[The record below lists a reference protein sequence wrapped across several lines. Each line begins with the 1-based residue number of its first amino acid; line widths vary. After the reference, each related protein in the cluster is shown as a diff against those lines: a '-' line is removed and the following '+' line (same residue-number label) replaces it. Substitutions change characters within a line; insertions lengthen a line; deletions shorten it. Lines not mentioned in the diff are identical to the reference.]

1 MNISSPMNNTNEE
14 FDRYYADEI
23 KPGLVRANQRRKNRM
38 RVVIGL
44 AAVGAIGF
52 CAIAALASLGLANH
66 PGALAAFVVGFGG
79 LLGAGLLYRGLTNE
93 YKRVLTGGVCSYL
106 GFDYKLGG
114 FDFPLARFHPLL
126 PRFTGAKLE
135 DRISGRVGDVNFEL
149 CEGKL
154 SRKDAKW
161 RSIMLAY
168 SFSKPFKGK
177 TCVVAD
183 TDWIGN
189 AIERLRQTGEKV
201 RLENQEFEERFEVF
215 STDQLEAR
223 YLLTP
228 RFMERILELT
238 QHFNNKRG
246 VALAFQESQL
256 LITIRIGSMAR
267 RFEIGNVFGE
277 VRDGK
282 ERAYKILAELNLVA
296 DIVSILGLAGSR
308 PAKTVQGK
316 SVDS

>member
-1 MNISSPMNNTNEE
+1 MTATDQDFNS
-14 FDRYYADEI
+14 YYVSEI
-23 KPGLVRANQRRKNRM
+23 EPALARANRRRTIRM
-38 RVVIGL
+38 RIVVGL
-44 AAVGAIGF
+44 AALGTIGF
-52 CAIAALASLGLANH
+52 CAIAALALVGMTNH
-66 PGALAAFVVGFGG
+66 PGALAAFALGFGG
-79 LLGAGLLYRGLTNE
+79 LLGAGVLYQGLTNE

-135 DRISGRVGDVNFEL
+135 DRIRGRVGDVDFEL

-161 RSIMLAY
+161 RTIMLAY
-168 SFSKPFKGK
+168 SFSKPFKGE

-189 AIERLRQTGEKV
+189 AIERLRQAGERV
-201 RLENQEFEERFEVF
+201 RLESSQFEERFEVF

-228 RFMERILELT
+228 RFMEQILELT
-238 QHFNNKRG
+238 QRFNNKRG
-246 VALAFQESQL
+246 VALAFHESQL
-256 LITIRIGSMAR
+256 LIAIRIGSMAR

-282 ERAYKILAELNLVA
+282 ERAYKILTELNLVT
-296 DIVSILGLAGSR
+296 DIVSVLGLAGSR
-308 PAKTVQGK
+308 PAEAIQGK
-316 SVDS
+316 GVAG